1 MSDVV
6 GGVYTW
12 HIFGGGGEVERTGAM
27 VECTSG
33 FGVTFHVR

>member
-12 HIFGGGGEVERTGAM
+12 HIFGGRGVERTGAM
-27 VECTSG
+27 VECASG